1 MLNIYGL
8 VGKASNVTTKKA
20 SNRNQPFW
28 KMFKSNKEYIAKHSL
43 LGKKADKSFQCGQ
56 ALRHVVVKSANDK
69 TDLYSASPLLIDSP
83 VNSII

>member
-1 MLNIYGL
+1 MLEARRKPIYSSIVYNECPFVLMLKIYGL

-43 LGKKADKSFQCGQ
+43 LGKKGG
-56 ALRHVVVKSANDK
+56 
-69 TDLYSASPLLIDSP
+69 
-83 VNSII
+83 